1 MAIMMNYINEEMRNQ
16 ISPTDSRFRNDIRF
30 YEEGHIEQADA
41 EKLAIETEQR
51 RKRKLHETG
60 KVPHP
65 EPLFFKKVPH
75 PYYQPKPK
83 EADEFKPKMYILI
96 ENEGDHK
103 GYWER
108 RNRNDWSDMPALWGP
123 FED

>member
-1 MAIMMNYINEEMRNQ
+1 MMNYMNQEMRSC

-30 YEEGHIEQADA
+30 YEEGKIDEADA

-60 KVPHP
+60 QVPHP
-65 EPLFFKKVPH
+65 EPNFFKKVPH
-75 PYYQPKPK
+75 PYFKPKPK
-83 EADEFKPKMYILI
+83 DTEDLKPKMYKLI
-96 ENEGDHK
+96 ENEGNLK

-108 RNRNDWSDMPALWGP
+108 REKQDWADLPALWGP